1 MIYLILQISKKGYLC
16 VLVYEGDKEN
26 IIGFLFV
33 KFFIMV
39 DFDDVI
45 FIKDI
50 YKVGFFLKLL
60 IIELLFE
67 LLDKFQ
73 IG

>member
-16 VLVYEGDKEN
+16 VLVYEGYKGN

-33 KFFIMV
+33 KFFIMI
-39 DFDDVI
+39 DFDDVM